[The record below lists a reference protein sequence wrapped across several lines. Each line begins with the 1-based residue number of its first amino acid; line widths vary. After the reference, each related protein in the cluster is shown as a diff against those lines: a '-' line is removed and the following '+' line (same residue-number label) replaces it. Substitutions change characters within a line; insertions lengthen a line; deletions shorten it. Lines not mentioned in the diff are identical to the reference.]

1 MPKAKW
7 MSIPKVR
14 ESIANTSGEVVT
26 ASYLDIIKNS
36 KINGYVTVNEEGA
49 IARAQEID
57 KNGHDGVLAGV
68 PIAIKDN
75 ISTKGIQ
82 TTCSSKILQGY
93 VPPYNAHVIER
104 LLAEGA
110 VILGKT
116 NMDEFAMGTSTES
129 SHYGTTLN
137 PWDLERVPGGSSGG
151 SAAVVAAGEAPISL
165 GSDTGGSVRCPAAF
179 CGVVGLKPTYGGISR
194 YGLISYA
201 NSLEQIGPIATNVSD
216 IATIMDVIGGH
227 DPRDSTS
234 IKRNTAYRNSLVDDV
249 SGLKIGV
256 PDEYFAE
263 GIDAGVEKA
272 VWNAI
277 HKFEDM
283 GATWE
288 KISMPHT
295 KYALASYYI
304 IAMSEASS
312 NLARFDGTRY
322 GLREE
327 GENWHVMASKT
338 RASGFGEEVKRRIL
352 IGTYALSAG
361 YHDRYYLKALK
372 VRTLVKQD
380 FDKALSNVDVLMA
393 PTMPA
398 PAFKIGEKIQE
409 VDVNIEYADERPSQ
423 QIKVVSSPL
432 DLYLTDV
439 NTVPVNLSGVP
450 SISMPCGL
458 VDGLPVGL
466 QIIGK
471 HFDES
476 TIMRAAYSFEQNT
489 DHLTKRPAGVE

>member
-1 MPKAKW
+1 MSKAKW
-7 MSIPKVR
+7 MGISKVR
-14 ESIANTSGEVVT
+14 ESIAASSSEEVT
-26 ASYLDIIKNS
+26 ASYLDTISKS
-36 KINGYVTVNEEGA
+36 KINGYVTMNEGA
-49 IARAQEID
+49 IARAQDID
-57 KNGHDGVLAGV
+57 NDKPGEGHDGVLAGV

-104 LLAEGA
+104 LLDAGA

-137 PWDLERVPGGSSGG
+137 PWDHERVPGGSSGG
-151 SAAVVAAGEAPISL
+151 SAAVVAAGEAPVSL

-179 CGVVGLKPTYGGISR
+179 CGVVGLKPTYGVISR

-234 IKRNTAYRNSLVDDV
+234 IKQEIAYQDSLVDDV

-263 GIDAGVEKA
+263 GIDEGVEKS
-272 VWNAI
+272 VWAAI
-277 HKFEDM
+277 QKFEDM

-288 KISMPHT
+288 KVSMPHT
-295 KYALASYYI
+295 KYALPAYYV

-322 GLREE
+322 GHVEK
-327 GENWHVMASKT
+327 GENWHVMASRT
-338 RASGFGEEVKRRIL
+338 RAKGFGEEVKRRIL
-352 IGTYALSAG
+352 LGTYALSAG
-361 YHDRYYLKALK
+361 YHDKYYLKALK

-398 PAFKIGEKIQE
+398 PAFKIGEKIE
-409 VDVNIEYADERPSQ
+409 D
-423 QIKVVSSPL
+423 PL
-432 DLYLTDV
+432 ALYLTDV
-439 NTVPVNLSGVP
+439 NTVPINLAGVP

-489 DHLTKRPAGVE
+489 DHLAKRPAGVE